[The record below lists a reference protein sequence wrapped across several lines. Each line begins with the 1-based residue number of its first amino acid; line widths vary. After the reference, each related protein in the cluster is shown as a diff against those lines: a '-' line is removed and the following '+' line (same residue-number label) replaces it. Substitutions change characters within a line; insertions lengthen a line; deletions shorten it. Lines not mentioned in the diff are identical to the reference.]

1 MNRCRIGKRGIAL
14 LEVIVYTAI
23 LIVGSTIVVASVL
36 TLAGSYNELRS
47 SQAMTRSALSSLE
60 RMTREIRFADTV
72 NIAAST
78 LGTHPGVLVLE
89 RTEDGVTD
97 SVEFY
102 VSDDELRIRENGVE
116 AGALTSQKVSV
127 SNLVFRAVVGGLTAG
142 VKVDLSLTATSGT
155 STKTESFNAFA
166 VTRKP

>member
-1 MNRCRIGKRGIAL
+1 LLHTAHTQNRVPAHGPVHERAL
-14 LEVIVYTAI
+14 D
-23 LIVGSTIVVASVL
+23 VL
-36 TLAGSYNELRS
+36 R
-47 SQAMTRSALSSLE
+47 
-60 RMTREIRFADTV
+60 V
-72 NIAAST
+72 
-78 LGTHPGVLVLE
+78 VLVLE

-127 SNLVFRAVVGGLTAG
+127 SNLVFRAVVGGLTEG